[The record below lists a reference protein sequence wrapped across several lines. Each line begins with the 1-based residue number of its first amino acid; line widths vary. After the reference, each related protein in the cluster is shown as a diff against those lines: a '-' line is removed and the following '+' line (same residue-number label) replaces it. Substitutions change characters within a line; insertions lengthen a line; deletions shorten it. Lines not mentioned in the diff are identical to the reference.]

1 MNDDQTKIIKVLNE
15 KNIDFGAAIENIF
28 KDDVLPSKTKR
39 LIAIASAVATGCD
52 FCFEHHKKLAE
63 EEGLSNEEI
72 EEAVLVASLVRF
84 GSGLR
89 YIEKV

>member
-1 MNDDQTKIIKVLNE
+1 MQNDQTKITKVLSK
-15 KNIDFGAAIENIF
+15 KNINFESFIKNVF
-28 KDDVLPSKTKR
+28 KDDILPSKTKR

-52 FCFEHHKKLAE
+52 FCFEHHKKLAKSD
-63 EEGLSNEEI
+63 GLSDEEI
-72 EEAVLVASLVRF
+72 DEAVLVASLVRF

>member
-1 MNDDQTKIIKVLNE
+1 MRDDQTKIIKVLNE

-63 EEGLSNEEI
+63 DEGLSNEEI